1 MARVTLTQPGEDVDV
16 GGDLTVIGTRSGG
29 EVITV
34 RHGTI
39 VFDSSF
45 NAGGDTVRL
54 LEDAAFF
61 TVRLVGSTA
70 IIAGVG
76 VTVTVP
82 VGTVGLEVAFNDVT
96 RTLVYD
102 LASTSIRLGEQTITA
117 TLANVV
123 PVGRAP
129 TLAGTEG
136 PDVIN
141 GTSGDD
147 VIDGLGGADRI
158 DGGAGNDIIRGGSGG
173 DDLNGGFGN
182 DQLFGGAGD
191 DRVYDDYGASTLLDG
206 GSGNDYLSII
216 NQSGTDFR
224 ILGGDGDDY
233 VEVEVGATGLLTI
246 DAGPGQ
252 DRVMIDSNGMPVSVT
267 LGAGRDQLV
276 LAETALSAPRFGAI
290 TVTDFTPGQFGDT
303 VEFVRALIFAASSW
317 DQSGNPFTSGFV
329 RLIERDGSAVMQFD
343 RDGAA
348 STLNNFRDVITF
360 SGIGSAALTKENFE
374 GFDPAPVSLQRALG
388 TLIETFDDI
397 PAQIWHHAAFA

>member
-1 MARVTLTQPGEDVDV
+1 MARVTLTEPGEDVDV

-34 RHGTI
+34 RHGT
-39 VFDSSF
+39 VFLDSSF

-70 IIAGVG
+70 VIVGVG
-76 VTVTVP
+76 VTVTIP
-82 VGTVGLEVAFNDVT
+82 VGTAGLAVAFNDTT
-96 RTLVYD
+96 RTLIYD
-102 LASTSIRLGEQTITA
+102 LASSSVKLGEQTITA
-117 TLANVV
+117 TQANVV
-123 PVGRAP
+123 PAGGAP
-129 TLAGTEG
+129 SLAGTEG
-136 PDVIN
+136 PDVIT

-158 DGGAGNDIIRGGSGG
+158 DGGAGNDILRGGGGG
-173 DDLNGGFGN
+173 DDINGGFGN

-206 GSGNDYLSII
+206 GTGNDYLSII
-216 NQSGTDFR
+216 NLTGTDFR
-224 ILGGDGDDY
+224 IVGGDGDDY
-233 VEVEVGATGLLTI
+233 VEVEVGSSGLLTV
-246 DAGPGQ
+246 DAGAGQ

-276 LAETALSAPRFGAI
+276 LAETALSSPRFGPI
-290 TVTDFTPGQFGDT
+290 TVTDFQPGQAGDT
-303 VEFVRALIFAASSW
+303 VEFMRALIFAASSW
-317 DQSGNPFTSGFV
+317 DQNGNPFTSGFV
-329 RLIERDGSAVMQFD
+329 RIIERDGSAVMQFD

-360 SGIGSAALTKENFE
+360 SGIGTAALTKENFE
-374 GFDPAPVSLQRALG
+374 GLDPAPISSQRTFGAVF
-388 TLIETFDDI
+388 ETFAEL
-397 PAQIWHHAAFA
+397 PAHVWAHAAFA